1 MKARIEAGKIVKYSQ
16 IPQSFKAGSKLVAGG
31 GRNLPTDKLEE
42 YGFYDVVVPT
52 YDSVTQVIYNLHMDS
67 SYAAPTP
74 DDADATR
81 TVFTYDVKA
90 KTISETVAELK
101 TIRINALKKLGYDKL
116 QPTDWMV
123 VRKAEKGTAIP
134 SATQTERDGIRTS
147 VSTKESEIN
156 ALTTKAAILRYDIN
170 F

>member
-42 YGFYDVVVPT
+42 YGFYDVIVPD

-81 TVFTYDVKA
+81 TVFTYDVKS
-90 KTISETVAELK
+90 KTISETVSELK
-101 TIRINALKKLGYDKL
+101 TNRIEELKKLAYDKL
-116 QPTDWMV
+116 QPTDWYAI
-123 VRKAEKGTAIP
+123 RKAEKGTDVP
-134 SATQTERDGIRTS
+134 SDIQTERDAIRTN
-147 VSTKESEIN
+147 VTTKEGEIN

>member
-1 MKARIEAGKIVKYSQ
+1 MKARLEDGKVVKYSQ

-31 GRNLPTDKLEE
+31 GRNLPTSKLEE
-42 YGFYDVVVPT
+42 YGFFDVIVPT
-52 YDSVTQVIYNLHMDS
+52 YDLVTQAIHNLHFDNA
-67 SYAAPTP
+67 YADT
-74 DDADATR
+74 DVDGNEITR
-81 TVFTYDVKA
+81 EVFIYDVKT
-90 KTISETVAELK
+90 KVISETVAQLK
-101 TIRINALKKLGYDKL
+101 TQKIDALKKLGYDKL

-134 SATQTERDGIRTS
+134 SAIQTERDGIRTS

>member
-1 MKARIEAGKIVKYSQ
+1 MKARLEGGKVVKYSQ

-31 GRNLPTDKLEE
+31 GRNLPTEKLEE
-42 YGFYDVVVPT
+42 YGFFDVVVPT
-52 YDSVTQVIYNLHMDS
+52 YDSVTQAIHNLHFDNA
-67 SYAAPTP
+67 YADT
-74 DDADATR
+74 DVDGNEITR
-81 TVFTYDVKA
+81 EVFIYDVKT
-90 KTISETVAELK
+90 KVISETVAELK
-101 TIRINALKKLGYDKL
+101 RQKIDALNQIAYDKL

-147 VSTKESEIN
+147 VTTKEGEIN
-156 ALTTKAAILRYDIN
+156 ALTTKASILKYDIN

>member
-42 YGFYDVVVPT
+42 YGFYDVIVPD

-81 TVFTYDVKA
+81 TVFTYDVKS
-90 KTISETVAELK
+90 KTISETVSELK
-101 TIRINALKKLGYDKL
+101 TNRIEELKKLAYDKL
-116 QPTDWMV
+116 QPTDWYAI
-123 VRKAEKGTAIP
+123 RKAEKGTDVP
-134 SATQTERDGIRTS
+134 SDIQTERDAIRTS
-147 VSTKESEIN
+147 VTTKEGEIN
-156 ALTTKAAILRYDIN
+156 ALTTKAAILKYDIN

>member
-1 MKARIEAGKIVKYSQ
+1 MKARLEDGKVVKYSQ

-31 GRNLPTDKLEE
+31 GRNLPTAKLEE
-42 YGFYDVVVPT
+42 YGFYDVIVPT
-52 YDSVTQVIYNLHMDS
+52 YDSVTQAIHNLHFDN
-67 SYAAPTP
+67 SYADTDIDGNAI
-74 DDADATR
+74 TR
-81 TVFTYDVKA
+81 EVFVYDVKT
-90 KTISETVAELK
+90 KVISETVAQLK
-101 TIRINALKKLGYDKL
+101 TQQIDALKKLGYDKL

-134 SATQTERDGIRTS
+134 SATQTERDSIRTS
-147 VSTKESEIN
+147 VSTKEGEIN

>member
-1 MKARIEAGKIVKYSQ
+1 MKARLEAGKVVKYARLPETLNTNGKHYVNFRSA
-16 IPQSFKAGSKLVAGG
+16 SGSE
-31 GRNLPTDKLEE
+31 LEDA
-42 YGFYDVVVPT
+42 GFYDVVVPS
-52 YDSVTQVIYNLHMDS
+52 YDAVTQVIFNLHLDNA
-67 SYAAPTP
+67 YPAPTP
-74 DDADATR
+74 DDADAVR

-101 TIRINALKKLGYDKL
+101 TKRIEELKKLGYDKL

-134 SATQTERDGIRTS
+134 SETQTERDGIRAT
-147 VSTKESEIN
+147 VLTKEGEIN
-156 ALTTKAAILRYDIN
+156 ALTTKAAVLKYDIS